1 MGPRVNSPSNEGRP
15 MVSPDGRYLFFN
27 SHREGNADNRW
38 MGAAIIDALR
48 ETRAR
53 Q

>member
-1 MGPRVNSPSNEGRP
+1 

-27 SHREGNADNRW
+27 SHRDGNADNCW